1 MGYYEGNISD
11 LTTGGGYNSG
21 GFMGNGDGWWA
32 IILFA
37 MIFGWGRGGY
47 GSFGGGNGGSEVLG
61 YELGRV
67 ATTNDVASGFSTST
81 IMSNQRESQL
91 AMQQGFADVQQTL
104 CQGFNGINTSV
115 LQLGNANE
123 RGFATTNYN
132 MATGLNGIT
141 STIQNCCCDLKS
153 LLLENRYLNEKQTC
167 DIIQGFKDVYTN
179 DKIETLNRKLA
190 IAEGQ
195 ISQAQQSAYLLNQLK
210 PCPSPSYL
218 VPNPNC
224 CYNPFVI
231 TPTTPTT
238 PTTPAA

>member
-47 GSFGGGNGGSEVLG
+47 GGFGGGNGGSEVLG

-91 AMQQGFADVQQTL
+91 AMQAGFADLQQTL
-104 CQGFNGINTSV
+104 CQGFNGLNTSI

-141 STIQNCCCDLKS
+141 NTIQNCCCDLKS